1 MCGDAGLG
9 KTTGVELSAALF
21 GHPDQIA
28 QSWYGT
34 SVNVIQELSLL
45 GFLPAFRDDL
55 GAGGFRSQELEKLV
69 LAIANGGN
77 RGTGSTTHLP
87 RRSAP
92 WHGALISSGNSNTLG
107 EVQNEGVARRVIE
120 LPTPIPPNAADAERL
135 TGDKTGWHGLHKA
148 GYS

>member
-34 SVNVIQELSLL
+34 SVNVIQELGLL

-77 RGTGSTTHLP
+77 RGTGSKTHLP

-92 WHGALISSGNSNTLG
+92 WHGALISSGNSNILG
-107 EVQNEGVARRVIE
+107 EVQNEGVARRAGE
-120 LPTPIPPNAADAERL
+120 PTTPDAHHATGAER
-135 TGDKTGWHGLHKA
+135 
-148 GYS
+148 